1 MKKIIFLL
9 LILPFISLSLSCGRS
24 NTAEWQ
30 SDPDARIHVYFFH
43 TSERCPACTAVEE
56 NTKAVLEANFKA
68 VTADGTIDYQS
79 FDLGMKEN
87 RAVAEKYQISYTSL
101 LIIRSDGTLTD
112 FTNNAMN
119 YANTSPD
126 KFMEM
131 LKTEIGKNLE

>member
-1 MKKIIFLL
+1 MRKIITLL
-9 LILPFISLSLSCGRS
+9 MLLSCLSISLSCGRS

-30 SDPDARIHVYFFH
+30 PDPDARLHVYFFH
-43 TSERCPACTAVEE
+43 TSERCPACLAVEE
-56 NTKAVLEANFKA
+56 NTEAVLEKHFKA
-68 VTADGTIDYQS
+68 MTEDGTIDYQS

-126 KFMEM
+126 KFREM